1 MATEAGIGFQVSPS
15 LTRPMGPP
23 TAASGTIWPIRKP
36 WEPPENRPS
45 VIRAQEFPRPAPM
58 RAEEGLSISFSVSHL
73 PYIEC
78 IKGGMGGRTRHTGT
92 TLRSSV
98 TDNHHGLILLL
109 NLIALQG
116 SNEVILLVK
125 HTRLTGE
132 GSTLLTRNLT
142 NTTTRRQ
149 RPTQDLNMPRLLDGA
164 GHGLDD
170 LLVVG
175 KSGTF
180 SRFLA
185 SVSPVTVMPEPSI
198 TPSLSRNLS
207 RDGVPPMLCRSAMT
221 YLPEGFRS
229 ARKECDPRRIGSL
242 QCRA

>member
-1 MATEAGIGFQVSPS
+1 MYKRG
-15 LTRPMGPP
+15 
-23 TAASGTIWPIRKP
+23 
-36 WEPPENRPS
+36 N
-45 VIRAQEFPRPAPM
+45 
-58 RAEEGLSISFSVSHL
+58 
-73 PYIEC
+73 
-78 IKGGMGGRTRHTGT
+78 GGRTRHTGT

-175 KSGTF
+175 NQ
-180 SRFLA
+180 A
-185 SVSPVTVMPEPSI
+185 PSPDSWQAFH
-198 TPSLSRNLS
+198 R
-207 RDGVPPMLCRSAMT
+207 
-221 YLPEGFRS
+221 
-229 ARKECDPRRIGSL
+229 
-242 QCRA
+242 